1 MDSFELFCRY
11 IVHISVDHQCSV
23 SVSVGGGPLRKQ
35 PLINRRR
42 RRRRGRR
49 RSALR
54 IIASVSPKKGG
65 DPVASVVVDT
75 RDRFCRIWKCSV
87 LCGLSLSD
95 LVTVTFVKKRIKL
108 SRLPSSS

>member
-1 MDSFELFCRY
+1 M
-11 IVHISVDHQCSV
+11 
-23 SVSVGGGPLRKQ
+23 RKQ

-42 RRRRGRR
+42 RRR

-75 RDRFCRIWKCSV
+75 RDRFCRIWKCGRDVECSV
-87 LCGLSLSD
+87 LCGLSD
-95 LVTVTFVKKRIKL
+95 LVTVTFVRKRIKL